1 MTESMF
7 FGIAVFVFALLV
19 LGLVL
24 TIIEFRHGEPRQQQ
38 KEAKRKRNA
47 DRQSGDRRS

>member
-1 MTESMF
+1 MF

-19 LGLVL
+19 LGLAL

-38 KEAKRKRNA
+38 REARRKRGE
-47 DRQSGDRRS
+47 DRGG

>member
-1 MTESMF
+1 MNESMF
-7 FGIAVFVFALLV
+7 FGIAVFVFTLLV
-19 LGLVL
+19 IGLAL
-24 TIIEFRHGEPRQQQ
+24 TYVEFRHGEPRQQQ